1 MVLLN
6 IIEGCLE
13 LAYENIKCAFEYYME
28 NYNDGRPI
36 VVAGFSQ
43 GDRFKH
49 SPDKGLLCR

>member
-13 LAYENIKCAFEYYME
+13 LAYEDIKCAFEYYME

-43 GDRFKH
+43 G
-49 SPDKGLLCR
+49 GQI